1 MIRGTQQV
9 TTPSWNWSATER
21 FRVVRTVG
29 GNPVKERRTPIKLE
43 TATKAFT
50 AHVTNLPA
58 KIERVV
64 SQISGS

>member
-1 MIRGTQQV
+1 MISGTQQV
-9 TTPSWNWSATER
+9 TRPLLELVSDRAIQRGENSR
-21 FRVVRTVG
+21 